1 MVTGLFL
8 EIPMD
13 KAYRVAMLSLET
25 GPGLECHSWHYAPF
39 MAECDAA
46 VMREMYPGIFIWF
59 TDGGHWDTLSRIERV
74 PGFEITKVWDI
85 QNTERSGRLARLLTG
100 NPQVCEK
107 LAQTFEDIDAA
118 FICDGGGDGTLHLEH
133 AKPFL
138 ERGIPVFMDKPFANT
153 YDDAKVM
160 VTLAEK
166 TGTPLFTASI
176 LSHVNEIEHF
186 HRRWKEI
193 PPPGVGVVKGVGPS
207 LGAVIHTLA
216 LAQGV
221 FGTGVEWVECM
232 GMPPPEALSLRRE
245 DLGKAGPFAVGD
257 LPLEVMM
264 LRYPDERQ
272 VIVLN
277 TRYDRMDWFSCEV
290 WSAAPRR
297 NPPPRMYLRSLE
309 IGDAEYLGGTFN
321 IVRLFKQMLDT
332 TKPPI
337 SYEVPL
343 ELIAIVEAGRQAQ
356 RTRRRVF
363 LKDIMEERA

>member
-1 MVTGLFL
+1 MSKTHRIAV
-8 EIPMD
+8 
-13 KAYRVAMLSLET
+13 LSLEV
-25 GPGLECHSWHYAPF
+25 GSGLECHSWHYAPF
-39 MAECDAA
+39 MDECDAA
-46 VMREMYPGIFIWF
+46 VMSEMYPAIFIWF

-85 QNTERSGRLARLLTG
+85 QSTERSGHLARLLKSKPT
-100 NPQVCEK
+100 VCAKFEE
-107 LAQTFEDIDAA
+107 TFEDVDAA

-133 AKPFL
+133 AKPYL

-153 YDDAKVM
+153 YADATAM
-160 VTLAEK
+160 VDLAAK
-166 TGTPLFTASI
+166 TDTPLFTASI
-176 LSHVNEIEHF
+176 LSHVNEIGHF
-186 HRRWKEI
+186 HSRWREI

-207 LGAVIHTLA
+207 MGALIHTLA

-232 GMPPPEALSLRRE
+232 GTPPEDALSLRRE
-245 DLGKAGPFAVGD
+245 DLARTGPFAPGD

-290 WSAAPRR
+290 WSASPRR

-321 IVRLFKQMLDT
+321 IVKLFKQMLET
-332 TKPPI
+332 GEPPVP
-337 SYEVPL
+337 YNVPL
-343 ELIAIVEAGRQAQ
+343 ELIAIVEAGRKAQ
-356 RTRRRVF
+356 RTRQRVY
-363 LKDIMEERA
+363 LNEIREA